1 MKPHDPVSIARPST
15 RFIPVL
21 ASSVPP
27 LGRPQH
33 RRMKHKNEAEHCAQ
47 PGYLILS

>member
-27 LGRPQH
+27 LDGR
-33 RRMKHKNEAEHCAQ
+33 NI
-47 PGYLILS
+47 GG